1 MEDGVILSQKKTIRN
16 LFISGGR
23 WTTERLNR
31 IAHTVDAR
39 KRISELRAE
48 GMQIKDTWETKDG
61 KRFKLYY
68 M

>member
-1 MEDGVILSQKKTIRN
+1 MKESVLSQKKTIRN
-16 LFISGGR
+16 LFIKGGK
-23 WTTERLNR
+23 WTTEKLNR
-31 IAHTVDAR
+31 MAHTVDAR

-48 GMQIKDTWETKDG
+48 GMKIKDKWESKDG